1 MQELNHLDKLKQLPE
16 NCALQSLVGGML
28 KAWELYNQPRAA
40 ILFIVEDVSYNI
52 CDQRFHE
59 FEIARQ
65 NPNVRVMRRNLTE
78 LGRGGAK
85 LGAKNQL
92 LVDDHEVA
100 VVYFRCGYSP
110 DQYAS
115 KDRVEW
121 NARLIIERSQAIK
134 CPNIAYHLAGT
145 KKVQQVLA
153 QPGVLEELLGADNP
167 KVAELRE
174 CFTGL
179 FSLDLNPEGD
189 RAAAM
194 AIQNPEAYVLKPQRE
209 GGGNNVYGA
218 EVATVLKQL
227 EGNPE
232 RASYI
237 LMELIRPPLLRN
249 WLIRPG
255 CKPLMDDTISE
266 LGIFGVIIGNSKE
279 IFQNS
284 SAGHMLRTKLHYVN
298 EGGVAAGLGALD
310 SPFLVD

>member
-1 MQELNHLDKLKQLPE
+1 MKQR
-16 NCALQSLVGGML
+16 NVHIRWSCASLS
-28 KAWELYNQPRAA
+28 
-40 ILFIVEDVSYNI
+40 FICTN
-52 CDQRFHE
+52 R
-59 FEIARQ
+59 
-65 NPNVRVMRRNLTE
+65 
-78 LGRGGAK
+78 
-85 LGAKNQL
+85 
-92 LVDDHEVA
+92 DDHEVA

-218 EVATVLKQL
+218 EVTQ
-227 EGNPE
+227 
-232 RASYI
+232 
-237 LMELIRPPLLRN
+237 RN
-249 WLIRPG
+249 YRFR
-255 CKPLMDDTISE
+255 S
-266 LGIFGVIIGNSKE
+266 N
-279 IFQNS
+279 
-284 SAGHMLRTKLHYVN
+284 
-298 EGGVAAGLGALD
+298 
-310 SPFLVD
+310 